1 MIKDLAVQSLLPEK
15 ADRQAHMKKYN
26 HTSLRQFSWS
36 GNKEKKPSESL
47 IESTALEWYEA
58 KHRKQSLEEI
68 AFINSIKVHSCP
80 YCGGPVNKNGHRK
93 DGLQRYICRD
103 CKRKSNPLTNT
114 IFDSHKIPVSE
125 WIEYLL
131 HLFEFH
137 SVKTSAIDNRNSD
150 TTGRY
155 WLFKVFEV
163 LKNIQKDVILSGCV
177 YIDEKFLPVIE
188 SKKKKDK
195 DGKELKGLS
204 NNQISVATG
213 TNKITSIFISMKH
226 GNSSEASCWRA
237 YHKHIKEG
245 SVLIHD
251 GEPSHNRLVDD
262 LALKS
267 IIHTSSETK
276 GLKDK
281 DNPLDPINDLHDK
294 LQRFMTAHGGY
305 DRSNIQDWLNLFW
318 FIMNGPKDKYDKVR
332 KFIEKAVLIRKRMK
346 FRDVMLKK

>member
-1 MIKDLAVQSLLPEK
+1 MK
-15 ADRQAHMKKYN
+15 KKYN
-26 HTSLRQFSWS
+26 YTSLRQFSWS
-36 GNKEKKPSESL
+36 GNKSKLPSETL

-68 AFINSIKVHSCP
+68 AFINSIKIYSCP
-80 YCGGPVNKNGHRK
+80 YCDGPVMKNGHRK
-93 DGLQRYICRD
+93 DGLQTYKCNN
-103 CKRKSNPLTNT
+103 CGRKSNPLTNT
-114 IFDSHKIPVSE
+114 IFDSHKIPISE

-150 TTGRY
+150 TTGRF
-155 WLFKVFEV
+155 WLYKVFEV
-163 LKNIQKDVILSGCV
+163 IKNIQKDIVLEGDV

-188 SKKKKDK
+188 SKKKKDEN
-195 DGKELKGLS
+195 GNELKGTS
-204 NNQISVATG
+204 RNQISIATG
-213 TNKITSIFISMKH
+213 TDKTNSIFIAMRH
-226 GNSSEASCWRA
+226 GTPTDASCWRA

-245 SVLIHD
+245 STLIHD
-251 GEPSHNRLVDD
+251 GEPSHYRLVDD

-267 IIHTSSETK
+267 IVYKSEETK

-294 LQRFMTAHGGY
+294 LQRFMMTHGGY

-318 FIMNGPKDKYDKVR
+318 FIMNGSKDKYDKV
-332 KFIEKAVLIRKRMK
+332 KIFIERAILIRKRIK
-346 FRDVMLKK
+346 YRDVMLKK

>member
-26 HTSLRQFSWS
+26 HTSLRQFSWT
-36 GNKEKKPSESL
+36 GNKNISPSESL

-68 AFINSIKVHSCP
+68 TFINSIKIYDCP
-80 YCGGPVNKNGHRK
+80 YCGGLVNRNGHRK

-114 IFDSHKIPVSE
+114 IFDSHKIPISE

-137 SVKTSAIDNRNSD
+137 SVKTSAIDNRNSG

-163 LKNIQKDVILSGCV
+163 LKNIQQNVILYGNV
-177 YIDEKFLPVIE
+177 YIDEKFLPVIK

-195 DGKELKGLS
+195 DGKEPKGLS
-204 NNQISVATG
+204 DNQLCIASGTDG
-213 TNKITSIFISMKH
+213 TNSFFIYMKKAKPT
-226 GNSSEASCWRA
+226 EASCWKIYR
-237 YHKHIKEG
+237 KHLDKNAT
-245 SVLIHD
+245 LIHD
-251 GEPSHNRLVDD
+251 GEKAHSRLVVEWVIKDIVYESD
-262 LALKS
+262 KT
-267 IIHTSSETK
+267 H

-281 DNPLDPINDLHDK
+281 DNPLDLINDLHDK
-294 LQRFMTAHGGY
+294 LQRFMMAHGGY
-305 DRSNIQDWLNLFW
+305 NRSNIQDWLNLFW
-318 FIMNGPKDKYDKVR
+318 FIMNGSKDKYDKV
-332 KFIEKAVLIRKRMK
+332 KIFIERAISIRKRVK
-346 FRDVMLKK
+346 FRDVMIKK

>member
-68 AFINSIKVHSCP
+68 IFINSIKIYDCP
-80 YCGGPVNKNGHRK
+80 YCGGLVNRNGHRK

-114 IFDSHKIPVSE
+114 IFDSHKIPISE

-155 WLFKVFEV
+155 WLFKVFAV
-163 LKNIQKDVILSGCV
+163 LKNIQQDVILYGNV

-204 NNQISVATG
+204 DNQLCIASGTDG
-213 TNKITSIFISMKH
+213 TNSFFIYMKKAKPT
-226 GNSSEASCWRA
+226 EASCWKIYR
-237 YHKHIKEG
+237 KHLDKNAT
-245 SVLIHD
+245 LIHD
-251 GEPSHNRLVDD
+251 GEKAHSRLVIEWVIKDIVYESD
-262 LALKS
+262 KT
-267 IIHTSSETK
+267 H
-276 GLKDK
+276 GLKDE
-281 DNPLDPINDLHDK
+281 DNPLDLINDLHDK
-294 LQRFMTAHGGY
+294 LQRFMMAHGGY
-305 DRSNIQDWLNLFW
+305 NRSNIQDWLNLFW
-318 FIMNGPKDKYDKVR
+318 FIMNGPKDKYDKIK
-332 KFIEKAVLIRKRMK
+332 KFIERAISIRKRVK
-346 FRDVMLKK
+346 FRDAMIKK

>member
-1 MIKDLAVQSLLPEK
+1 
-15 ADRQAHMKKYN
+15 MKKYN

-36 GNKEKKPSESL
+36 GNKDKKPSESL

-58 KHRKQSLEEI
+58 KHRKQSIEEI
-68 AFINSIKVHSCP
+68 AFINSIKIFSCP
-80 YCGGPVNKNGHRK
+80 YCDGPIMKNGHRK
-93 DGLQRYICRD
+93 DGLQIYKCSS

-114 IFDSHKIPVSE
+114 IFDSHKIPISE

-155 WLFKVFEV
+155 WLYKVFEV
-163 LKNIQKDVILSGCV
+163 LKNIQKDVILSGDV

-195 DGKELKGLS
+195 FGNEPSGLS
-204 NNQISVATG
+204 INQLCIATG
-213 TNKITSIFISMKH
+213 TDGKRSFFIYMKRAKP
-226 GNSSEASCWRA
+226 SEASCWKIYR
-237 YHKHIKEG
+237 KHLDENAT
-245 SVLIHD
+245 LIHD
-251 GEPSHNRLVDD
+251 GEKSHNRLAVEWVI
-262 LALKS
+262 KS
-267 IIHTSSETK
+267 VVYESDKTH

-294 LQRFMTAHGGY
+294 LGRFMRAHGGY

-318 FIMNGPKDKYDKVR
+318 FIMNGSKDKYDKV
-332 KFIEKAVLIRKRMK
+332 KLFIERAIMIRKRIK
-346 FRDVMLKK
+346 YRDVMLKK